1 MIDRNPP
8 FVGDLPFLVA
18 PDGAAREAAVLGGR
32 RMSYGELVAAIEL
45 CCRALLAHGIGKG
58 DRIAMISTPRPE
70 FLVVFLAT
78 LRVGA
83 VWVGLNP
90 VHPLAEYDRVL
101 SDARPRLLFG
111 FASLRGR
118 DNRPILAALA
128 AAHPAIAPVILFD
141 QEIDGL
147 AIRYDAF
154 VARADQCTA
163 DACRRVT
170 DAVTPEDL
178 ACIVYSSGSTGAPK
192 GVMLTQGNLA
202 ICPVIQLRHVPA
214 GDLRALCNLPVS
226 HTACTIDVV
235 AYTLAAGGAL
245 VFQEQ
250 FDAREALAL
259 IARER
264 VTCLLQVTA
273 MLQKILALPEDERP
287 DLSSLR
293 TVLFVGSPMAAAQI
307 QKLMGLGGTVIT
319 GWGLSES
326 TSTVTFTDLT
336 DGIEVLADTVGRA
349 CPGYEVR
356 VVDAAGR
363 PVPAGQSGELQ
374 IGGPSVM
381 RGYYRDP
388 AATAVALDPE
398 GWLRTGDLGCIDA
411 EGRLR
416 ITGRIKAMFKS
427 GGYNVWP
434 REVEDVLDAHEA
446 VAISVVVPVPDPV
459 YHEIGYAFVLPVS
472 GSAPDPATLA
482 AHCRTHLAG
491 YKIPR
496 RFIVRDAL
504 PMLEIGKIDRRA
516 LAAEARA
523 LATATATP

>member
-1 MIDRNPP
+1 MTDQNPP
-8 FVGDLPFLVA
+8 RIGDLPFRVA
-18 PDGAAREAAVLGGR
+18 RDRPAREAAVLGDR
-32 RMSYGELVAAIEL
+32 RMSYGALTAAIDV
-45 CCRALLAHGIGKG
+45 CARALLASGVGKG

-70 FLVVFLAT
+70 FLIVFLAS
-78 LRVGA
+78 LRIGA

-111 FASLRGR
+111 FAALRGR
-118 DNRPILAALA
+118 DNRPILAALV
-128 AAHPAIAPVILFD
+128 AAHPALGPVILFD
-141 QEIDGL
+141 QGIDRL
-147 AIRYDAF
+147 ALHYDAF
-154 VARADQCTA
+154 ATRAGQCTA
-163 DACRRVT
+163 DAYHAAV
-170 DAVTPEDL
+170 DAVTPDDL
-178 ACIVYSSGSTGAPK
+178 ASIVYSSGSTGTPK

-235 AYTLAAGGAL
+235 AYTLAAGGTL

-250 FDAREALAL
+250 FDAAGALAL
-259 IARER
+259 VARER
-264 VTCLLQVTA
+264 ITCLLQVTA
-273 MLQKILALPEDERP
+273 MLQKILALPEHERP

-307 QKLMGLGGTVIT
+307 RRLMGLGGTVLT

-326 TSTVTFTDLT
+326 TSTVTFTDMD

-356 VVDAAGR
+356 VVDAAGKE
-363 PVPAGQSGELQ
+363 VPAGQSGELQ

-388 AATAVALDPE
+388 AATAAALDPD
-398 GWLRTGDLGCIDA
+398 GWLRTGDLGHVDA
-411 EGRLR
+411 DGRLR

-434 REVEDVLDAHEA
+434 REVEDVLDTHPA
-446 VAISVVVPVPDPV
+446 VALSVVVPVPDPV
-459 YHEIGYAFVLPVS
+459 YHEIGCAFVLPVS
-472 GSAPDPATLA
+472 GAATDPAALA
-482 AHCRTHLAG
+482 AHCRAHLAN
-491 YKIPR
+491 YKVPR
-496 RFIVRDAL
+496 RFVIRDSL

-523 LATATATP
+523 LADAAAPT